1 MSGWK
6 VWADP
11 FETTDLTSNAR
22 FQSATFGQDLI
33 LRAVRTWIIVY
44 NDPAFTSLNMK
55 IYSNEV
61 IGGNNTPKKLLA
73 TSTNTQL
80 KADVHTLANGVKEI
94 WFEFDY
100 PVFNGADI
108 FNFVIN
114 GVGYTYSVGSHLA
127 WMKAFP
133 NPVYSGGYTP
143 AIETLPYAPYELYFI
158 GAQL

>member
-1 MSGWK
+1 MAWK

-11 FETTDLTSNAR
+11 FETSDLTTTNR
-22 FQSATFGQDLI
+22 FQPVTFGTDLI
-33 LRAVRTWIIVY
+33 LRAVRTWVIVY
-44 NDPAFTSLNMK
+44 NDPAFTYLNMK

-61 IGGNNTPKKLLA
+61 VGGNNTPKKLLA
-73 TSTNTQL
+73 TSSNTQL
-80 KADVHTLANGVKEI
+80 KANVHTLANGVKEI

-100 PVFNGADI
+100 PVFNGSDI

-114 GVGYTYSVGSHLA
+114 GTGYTYADASHLA

>member
-1 MSGWK
+1 MGIV

-22 FQSATFGQDLI
+22 FQSVTFGQDII
-33 LRAVRTWIIVY
+33 LRAIRTWIVVY
-44 NDPAFTSLNMK
+44 NDPAFTDLNMK
-55 IYSNEV
+55 IYSNEI

-73 TSTNTQL
+73 TSTNVQL
-80 KADVHTLANGVKEI
+80 KADVHTLENGLKEI

-100 PVFNGADI
+100 PVFNGADKYNI
-108 FNFVIN
+108 VIN
-114 GVGYTYSVGSHLA
+114 GTGYTYDVNSHLA
-127 WMKAFP
+127 WMKGFP

-158 GAQL
+158 GASL